1 MTESLCLIDKSS
13 GFARLLGG
21 GPVTA
26 VVLAINTT
34 ACKSQV
40 KRVLIAAS
48 IVLVASVVAILV
60 FWQRPIAADIYPNED
75 ITVDGKTRNYRLVV
89 PHTLPKP
96 APIVFA
102 FHGIGDSTESMANYC
117 RLDQLASRNG
127 FILVYLTARKSM
139 WATVNANADNL
150 DANADVRFFDQLLIH
165 LSKHHEID
173 RDRVYAVGMS
183 NGASFVQ
190 LLAVARSNEIAAI
203 AAYSGSKLS
212 NIGSSENPLP
222 IMLVVG
228 ANDLASLEMQ
238 SDADHYRSD
247 GHVVE
252 FVSVPGLGHE
262 WPTRYNTQM
271 WSFLSQHSLAQKT
284 LTKSGEPGS

>member
-1 MTESLCLIDKSS
+1 
-13 GFARLLGG
+13 
-21 GPVTA
+21 
-26 VVLAINTT
+26 
-34 ACKSQV
+34 V
-40 KRVLIAAS
+40 KRILIAAS
-48 IVLVASVVAILV
+48 MLLLASVVATLF
-60 FWQRPIAADIYPNED
+60 FWQNPIAAEISPNEA
-75 ITVDGKTRNYRLVV
+75 ITVDGTTRNYRLVV

-117 RLDQLASRNG
+117 RLDQLAARNG

-139 WATVNANADNL
+139 WATFNANRKNL

-165 LSKHHEID
+165 LSKQHEID

-183 NGASFVQ
+183 NGGSFVQ
-190 LLAVARSNEIAAI
+190 LLATARSKEIAAI
-203 AAYSGSKLS
+203 AAYSGSKPRD
-212 NIGSSENPLP
+212 IGTSENPLP

-228 ANDLASLEMQ
+228 ANDLASREMKT
-238 SDADHYRSD
+238 DADQYRSH

-262 WPTRYNTQM
+262 WPAGHNTEM
-271 WSFLSQHSLAQKT
+271 WNFLSQHSLAEKR
-284 LTKSGEPGS
+284 

>member
-1 MTESLCLIDKSS
+1 LNRES
-13 GFARLLGG
+13 LGG
-21 GPVTA
+21 GPVTI
-26 VVLAINTT
+26 VVLAANTT
-34 ACKSQV
+34 ARKSPQV

-48 IVLVASVVAILV
+48 ILLLASVVAILV
-60 FWQRPIAADIYPNED
+60 FWQRPIAVDVYPNED
-75 ITVDGKTRNYRLVV
+75 ITVDGTKRNYRLVV

-127 FILVYLTARKSM
+127 FILVYLAARQSM
-139 WATVNANADNL
+139 WATVDANADNL
-150 DANADVRFFDQLLIH
+150 DANADVWFFDQLLIH
-165 LSKHHEID
+165 LSNHHEID

-183 NGASFVQ
+183 DGASFVQ
-190 LLAVARSNEIAAI
+190 LLAIARSNDIAAI
-203 AAYSGSKLS
+203 AAYSGSKPRD
-212 NIGSSENPLP
+212 IGSSENPLP

-228 ANDLASLEMQ
+228 ANDSASHAMQ
-238 SDADHYRSD
+238 SDADQYRSD

-262 WPTRYNTQM
+262 WPTRHNTEM
-271 WSFLSQHSLAQKT
+271 WNFLSQHSLAQKR
-284 LTKSGEPGS
+284 

>member
-1 MTESLCLIDKSS
+1 
-13 GFARLLGG
+13 
-21 GPVTA
+21 
-26 VVLAINTT
+26 
-34 ACKSQV
+34 V
-40 KRVLIAAS
+40 KRILIAAS
-48 IVLVASVVAILV
+48 ILLLASVVAILV
-60 FWQRPIAADIYPNED
+60 LWQRPIEANIYPTED
-75 ITVDGKTRNYRLVV
+75 ITVDGTTRHYRLVV

-117 RLDQLASRNG
+117 RLDQLAARDG
-127 FILVYLTARKSM
+127 FILVYPAARKSM
-139 WATVNANADNL
+139 WATDDAKADKL

-165 LSKHHEID
+165 LANHHEID

-190 LLAVARSNEIAAI
+190 LLAIARSNEIAAI
-203 AAYSGSKLS
+203 AACSGSKPRD
-212 NIGSSENPLP
+212 IGSFKKPLP

-228 ANDLASLEMQ
+228 ANDVASRAMQ
-238 SDADHYRSD
+238 SDAGHYRSE

-262 WPTRYNTQM
+262 WPASHNTEM
-271 WSFLSQHSLAQKT
+271 WNFLSQHSSAPQR
-284 LTKSGEPGS
+284 